1 MLKKTTKLS
10 ILYLLLLN
18 IVLCASIRVI
28 AVLIACL
35 KALITFKIRCDHLER
50 FWVLWTLTFMDMK
63 MVLKSAPQFTGIL
76 WRRRKKWSFS
86 LSCYWGSVSGF
97 CFSHASFSTPFSL
110 VQHDYTLLSFKILN
124 ITFFVFFAQQLVSVQ
139 TGNIRHWPS
148 VEANRKNLGKVCPP
162 FFTESWWHR
171 CAIKTCPKG
180 LTGEQVVKQSRLWDS
195 DWANC
200 CVCLGLQPD
209 SSPDCRQGHC

>member
-86 LSCYWGSVSGF
+86 LSCY
-97 CFSHASFSTPFSL
+97 
-110 VQHDYTLLSFKILN
+110 
-124 ITFFVFFAQQLVSVQ
+124 
-139 TGNIRHWPS
+139 
-148 VEANRKNLGKVCPP
+148 
-162 FFTESWWHR
+162 
-171 CAIKTCPKG
+171 
-180 LTGEQVVKQSRLWDS
+180 
-195 DWANC
+195 
-200 CVCLGLQPD
+200 
-209 SSPDCRQGHC
+209 